1 MAEFGTN
8 QGLAVDLQY
17 DQRINDLRYQEEAM
31 RRAEAMGAA
40 KSKLFADDLEF
51 QTAANSFDNPIIK
64 NKAKETISKIG
75 AFVRENPDWETN
87 VNKRSQL
94 NLLKRELKDNP
105 DLIRGVA
112 SDNAYKQ
119 YLADLQEVAK
129 NPNQHDTEAYD
140 SVANQ
145 WNNYVR
151 FGNQNGE
158 EAAKTEGAKS
168 FIYQKPKDW
177 IDVNKAFAD
186 VGNDFKDMR
195 VKSVKGGMGAYE
207 EYANPD
213 SLKIVANQMY
223 SQNQSQ
229 IDRIAKEKGIAP
241 IDYVMAG
248 INAHIPK
255 KRDMGD
261 YGLAKEMAMA
271 RYKAKAEGSAGMQ
284 ADTYKTSVVD
294 RDHSV
299 VSSDLMDAILG
310 PGAKTILTSNDGKQ
324 VLDMTGINAKR
335 TGYNFYADPKKGVKY
350 AEATAY
356 VPIDQAVEM
365 GIVKEGFEKFTDD
378 EVAPEF
384 NKFAKIESKE
394 GEDGKVHKAV
404 KVTVFNPFDVN
415 NAANAGVFN
424 AKTMTSK
431 QRPNPETEYQQS
443 SQQIMVD
450 DAGNLFDVS
459 GGTPKFIGK
468 K

>member
-335 TGYNFYADPKKGVKY
+335 TGYNFYADHKKGVKY

-356 VPIDQAVEM
+356 IPIDQAVEM
-365 GIVKEGFEKFTDD
+365 GIVKEGFGIFTDD

>member
-8 QGLAVDLQY
+8 IGLAQDLQY

-129 NPNQHDTEAYD
+129 NPNQHDTDAYD

-195 VKSVKGGMGAYE
+195 VKSVKGGLGAYE

-261 YGLAKEMAMA
+261 YGLAKEMAMT
-271 RYKAKAEGSAGMQ
+271 RYKAKLAGSGGVEASTYDKSIK
-284 ADTYKTSVVD
+284 DTN
-294 RDHSV
+294 HSV
-299 VSSDLMDAILG
+299 VSSDLMDEILG
-310 PGAKTILTSNDGKQ
+310 PGAKTIFTSNDGKQ
-324 VLDMTGINAKR
+324 VLDMTGLNIKR
-335 TGYNFYADPKKGVKY
+335 TGYNFYPNPNQPMKY
-350 AEATAY
+350 AEATGY
-356 VPIDQAVEM
+356 IPMEKAVEM
-365 GIVKEGFEKFTDD
+365 GIVKEGFGIFTDD

-415 NAANAGVFN
+415 NESNRGMFN
-424 AKTMTSK
+424 KKTMTSK
-431 QRPNPETEYQQS
+431 QVPLPEQEYQQS